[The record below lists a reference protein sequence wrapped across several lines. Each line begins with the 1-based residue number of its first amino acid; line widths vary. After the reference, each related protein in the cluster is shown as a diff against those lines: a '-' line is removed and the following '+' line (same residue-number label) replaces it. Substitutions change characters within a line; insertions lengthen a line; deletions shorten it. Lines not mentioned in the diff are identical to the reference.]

1 MDCLTL
7 QRQRHRASSMRWC
20 RPASFGVRL
29 ALRGIASALSVQRS
43 QVITAVQLATE
54 GTNSMTAELFIVA
67 LTILGEARG
76 EGMEGMAGV
85 ASVIQTRMIER
96 SQSASQVCLSPKQ
109 FSFWNGGV
117 SEATKRKLL
126 ATPQGKNALYLADLV
141 VHKQL
146 QSIVKGAN
154 HYHAIS
160 VAPKWARN
168 ARLVATIRNHKFYKL

>member
-1 MDCLTL
+1 M
-7 QRQRHRASSMRWC
+7 
-20 RPASFGVRL
+20 
-29 ALRGIASALSVQRS
+29 
-43 QVITAVQLATE
+43 E

-96 SQSASQVCLSPKQ
+96 KQSASQVCLSPKQ

-126 ATPQGKNALYLADLV
+126 ATAQGKDALYLADLV

-160 VAPKWARN
+160 VSPKWAKN
-168 ARLVATIRNHKFYKL
+168 TKLVATIRNHKFYRL